1 MQRMVNGKSC
11 AFCCYGC
18 CIAFQVKGGKSEESD
33 AAWILIRLGVGGFL
47 SMNIM
52 LFSILLYTGALTGAD
67 AYVLPRIEFLLWVL
81 ATPAVIILG
90 GPFLVET
97 WFNGIRGR
105 LTSSA
110 LIVFGVGAAY
120 VDSVIAILEHSAH
133 VYFDTVTMVLML
145 FTVGRYLEAVGRARA
160 ARDLEPLLA
169 AESECATVVDGGT
182 ETRRPVREIDA
193 GMLVLVRPGERI
205 LVDGLVTEGR
215 SHADEAVITGESR
228 QIEKS
233 VGSSVIAGS
242 INLDGPLLIQSSG
255 AGVATRWAQICRSV
269 RDALSR
275 RGPTQRIADRVVTV
289 FVPLVL
295 TLSMLT
301 VLYWA
306 HSLPFDRAMLVGLA
320 VLVVACPCAVGLAA
334 PLATSIGIGR
344 LARCGCLVREPAAL
358 EALARTRLLAFD
370 KTGTLTSGKAH
381 VVGIE
386 TEGTEADEALA
397 RAAGLERHAEHG
409 LARAITMAAMAR
421 GLGPIATR
429 EVRIVPGRGVRGN
442 ADGEEVAAGNARFMS
457 DLGLSCTPALG
468 ERARL
473 QEAAGHS
480 VVYVGWGGWV
490 HAVLSLDDSPLP
502 EARATIAALRSRGLN
517 VALLTGDLV
526 KAARRIAVA
535 IGIEDIE
542 AGLSPEA
549 KRAAL
554 DNRRQQYGLVA
565 MVGDGL
571 NDGPVLA
578 DADVG
583 IAVGSATDLAR
594 ETAAIVLPKDGL
606 WMLPWVVDMAR
617 AVRKTILS
625 NLIWAF
631 GYNVIALTLAALGA
645 LQPILAAGVMA
656 GSSVLVV
663 ANSLRL
669 ARLPDPGPSSLR
681 DATPEYI
688 GPDLCASAMS
698 GPVDRIELTAS

>member
-1 MQRMVNGKSC
+1 M
-11 AFCCYGC
+11 
-18 CIAFQVKGGKSEESD
+18 
-33 AAWILIRLGVGGFL
+33 
-47 SMNIM
+47 
-52 LFSILLYTGALTGAD
+52 
-67 AYVLPRIEFLLWVL
+67 
-81 ATPAVIILG
+81 
-90 GPFLVET
+90 
-97 WFNGIRGR
+97 
-105 LTSSA
+105 
-110 LIVFGVGAAY
+110 
-120 VDSVIAILEHSAH
+120 
-133 VYFDTVTMVLML
+133 
-145 FTVGRYLEAVGRARA
+145 
-160 ARDLEPLLA
+160 
-169 AESECATVVDGGT
+169 
-182 ETRRPVREIDA
+182 
-193 GMLVLVRPGERI
+193 
-205 LVDGLVTEGR
+205 
-215 SHADEAVITGESR
+215 
-228 QIEKS
+228 
-233 VGSSVIAGS
+233 
-242 INLDGPLLIQSSG
+242 
-255 AGVATRWAQICRSV
+255 
-269 RDALSR
+269 
-275 RGPTQRIADRVVTV
+275 
-289 FVPLVL
+289 
-295 TLSMLT
+295 
-301 VLYWA
+301 
-306 HSLPFDRAMLVGLA
+306 
-320 VLVVACPCAVGLAA
+320 LVVACPCAVGLAA

-344 LARCGCLVREPAAL
+344 LARSGCLVREPAAL

-370 KTGTLTSGKAH
+370 KTGTLTSGKAD

-386 TEGTEADEALA
+386 TEGAEADEALA

-421 GLGPIATR
+421 GLEPIATR

-442 ADGEEVAAGNARFMS
+442 ADGEAVAAGNAHFMS
-457 DLGLSCTPALG
+457 DLGWSCTPALG

-480 VVYVGWGGWV
+480 VVYVGWGGRV

-517 VALLTGDLV
+517 VALLSGDLV

-554 DNRRQQYGLVA
+554 ENRRQQYGLVA

-606 WMLPWVVDMAR
+606 WMLPWVVDMVR

-625 NLIWAF
+625 NLMWAF
-631 GYNVIALTLAALGA
+631 GYNIVALTLAALGA

-656 GSSVLVV
+656 GSSLLVV

-669 ARLPDPGPSSLR
+669 ARLPDPGASSLR
-681 DATPEYI
+681 RATPEHI
-688 GPDLCASAMS
+688 GPDVCASAMA
-698 GPVDRIELTAS
+698 GPVDQVELTAS